1 MSYISYSPLSTLWV
15 VNFIALAHV
24 QLAPG
29 KKAPPFPLPANFSNP
44 HAHQLPHHF
53 LERFLQETGI
63 NPIFSCTFIGISPCL
78 SSNGGGDHGIRIILP
93 LLLLRKRISIKRIHL
108 ILGRGHILDLD
119 GFVQGG
125 FEEWVALVR
134 KRNERASCGR
144 LAIRSSARYCYR
156 VSILYSCDPLVAK
169 NCFCIL
175 LFHALLHSRM

>member
-1 MSYISYSPLSTLWV
+1 MLLPTYNWPPAKRHHLSLCPQT
-15 VNFIALAHV
+15 
-24 QLAPG
+24 
-29 KKAPPFPLPANFSNP
+29 FPIRMPTN
-44 HAHQLPHHF
+44 LPHHF

-119 GFVQGG
+119 GFMQGG